1 LEPFLK
7 PPNPD
12 SPEEL
17 RWRLPPWRGVC
28 EAVLFLA
35 FTIFFITYGLTP
47 LFGGD
52 GLGLVGADEPRY
64 AQIAHEMLGR
74 FDSAHTLKSKLSAC
88 VTPYLYGKPWL
99 EKPALYYWRAM
110 FVFQDFG
117 VHDWVARL
125 PSATFAFIMVALIYL
140 HMRRFRPGGH
150 LDAALITV
158 ACAGILGFSRGASTD
173 MQMAAPLAIGLLGW
187 YAWYETD
194 SKFWLFDIYF
204 FTGVATL
211 AKGPVAPVLAITI
224 VVAFAF
230 LRREWSLLWRS
241 IWWPGVLLYFAIVL
255 PWFIAVQHQ
264 NPDFFRVFF
273 LEHNLER
280 FATDRYEH
288 QHPFWYYLVVVLLA
302 LMPWTVISVR
312 ALIDGIRT
320 SFCEWRIRHPMAS
333 WTSIWPYLAS
343 MWSFEGQI
351 NRASFWGRIILA
363 NVLGWFVFVFIRSTI
378 EAEPIAILLRI
389 LFAVALIWL
398 GIATQVKR
406 WHDLDK
412 SGWMVLLNFT
422 FIFVPFAFIYLGFF
436 KGKEDDDWEPT
447 QPNASRPGEAFPE
460 FLVLWALIPIV
471 FFSFSESKLP
481 GYILP
486 SIPPIT
492 ILTGDFIARR
502 RQQGIRLWVLVSH
515 ATVCG
520 VMTMVALLMP
530 WFVAHG
536 PQMPP
541 LPALGVPQFFTFIRE
556 FIGDCIRVM
565 PPWPALIAALVA
577 SLGAALLII
586 VVVKGFGAA
595 RLRLVTT
602 MVLIVLVFYL
612 YGIGPF
618 FNIPAIGESKQVI
631 HLLDRSYS
639 ARPLAEQ
646 LTASAPGVETVA
658 VFRVRRDV
666 EFGLSFYRNREVVNY
681 TVKGVPERQHLLVA
695 QVTGKGGVDLHTTAA
710 LEELLGDRHYEQLFN
725 WPEQGLVVYMV
736 GSR

>member
-1 LEPFLK
+1 M
-7 PPNPD
+7 
-12 SPEEL
+12 
-17 RWRLPPWRGVC
+17 RLPRWATVR
-28 EAVLFLA
+28 EASVFLVFVLFFLL
-35 FTIFFITYGLTP
+35 YGQTP
-47 LFGGD
+47 LVGGA

-64 AQIAHEMLGR
+64 AQIAHEMLSR
-74 FDSAHTLKSKLSAC
+74 FDSAPALTDKLTGCVTWKGKLSDFVNWSGCQRYLASLGHTLKSKLSAC

-110 FVFQDFG
+110 AVFQEFG

-125 PSATFAFIMVALIYL
+125 PSATFAFFMVALIYL

-158 ACAGILGFSRGASTD
+158 ACAGIIGFARGASTD

-211 AKGPVAPVLAITI
+211 AKGPVAPFLAIMI
-224 VVAFAF
+224 VAAFAF
-230 LRREWSLLWRS
+230 LRREWSLLRRS
-241 IWWPGVLLYFAIVL
+241 FWWPGVLLYLAIVL

-280 FATDRYEH
+280 FSTDLYEH
-288 QHPFWYYLVVVLLA
+288 QQPFWYYLVVALLA
-302 LMPWTVISVR
+302 LMPWTVIALR
-312 ALIDGIRT
+312 ALIDGLRT
-320 SFCEWRIRHPMAS
+320 SVYEWRSRHFSRHKPCS
-333 WTSIWPYLAS
+333 S
-343 MWSFEGQI
+343 
-351 NRASFWGRIILA
+351 
-363 NVLGWFVFVFIRSTI
+363 
-378 EAEPIAILLRI
+378 
-389 LFAVALIWL
+389 
-398 GIATQVKR
+398 
-406 WHDLDK
+406 
-412 SGWMVLLNFT
+412 
-422 FIFVPFAFIYLGFF
+422 
-436 KGKEDDDWEPT
+436 
-447 QPNASRPGEAFPE
+447 QPGDAFPE
-460 FLVLWALIPIV
+460 FLVIWALIPII
-471 FFSFSESKLP
+471 FFSFSQSKLP

-502 RQQGIRLWVLVSH
+502 RKYGIQLWVLVSH

-541 LPALGVPQFFTFIRE
+541 LPALGVHQFFTFFRE

-565 PPWPALIAALVA
+565 PPWPALIVALMA
-577 SLGAALLII
+577 SFGAALLII

-595 RLRLVTT
+595 RLRLVTS
-602 MVLIVLVFYL
+602 MVLIVLVLYL
-612 YGIGPF
+612 YGVGPF
-618 FNIPAIGESKQVI
+618 FGIPAIPQTKQVI
-631 HLLDRSYS
+631 NLLDRTYS
-639 ARPLAEQ
+639 ARPLAER
-646 LTASAPGVETVA
+646 LAASAPDNETVA

-666 EFGLSFYRNREVVNY
+666 EYGLAFYRNREVVNY
-681 TVKGVPERQHLLVA
+681 IVKGVPEQQHLLVA
-695 QVTGKGGVDLHTTAA
+695 QVTGKGGADLHTTAA
-710 LEELLGDRHYEQLFN
+710 LEELIGDRHYEQLFS
-725 WPEQGLVVYMV
+725 WPEQGLMVYSV
-736 GSR
+736 SSR